1 MVKKLALFFGY
12 FLVFI
17 LALIAFTPKQSVYY
31 FIEQE
36 VGAFD
41 VVISGEK
48 VQDRFFTLEIDNAH
62 LFAQGIET
70 AEITTTKVT
79 LLGVYNSIDVSG
91 INLASIV
98 ENFAP
103 KKVERLSVNYS
114 IINPLNVSISANGGF
129 GEVEGEFSILEQ
141 SLSLVLKPSK
151 LMLSKYRTSLREFK
165 KDQNGEYKYV
175 KAL

>member
-1 MVKKLALFFGY
+1 MVKKIALFFGY

-31 FIEQE
+31 FLEQE
-36 VGAFD
+36 LGAFD
-41 VVISGEK
+41 VIISGEK
-48 VQDRFFTLEIDNAH
+48 VQDRFFTLEIDDAH
-62 LFAQGIET
+62 LFAQGIEA
-70 AEITTTKVT
+70 AEITTTKIT

-91 INLASIV
+91 IRLASIV

-103 KKVERLSVNYS
+103 QKVENVSVNYS
-114 IINPLNVSISANGGF
+114 LLNPLNVNISANGVF
-129 GEVEGEFSILEQ
+129 GELEGEFSLLDQ
-141 SLSLVLKPSK
+141 SVSLVLKPSK
-151 LMLSKYRTSLREFK
+151 LMQSKYSSSLRQFK